1 MIGLLQAEA
10 LKYRRTPTLL
20 LSVGVPLGLGLLIWA
35 VFTFSNGGLSQMK
48 GVMGWKTLGQFVT
61 QMWMQMVL
69 PFGAA
74 IISSQVW
81 GLETQDNHL
90 KHLLV
95 QPISR
100 AQVYFTKLIALI
112 GLLALGILVMG
123 SVYLTIGWIRGFG
136 PEHQVLDVLKTLGLS
151 SFAALPLV
159 TLHLWISM
167 RVKAMAL
174 NISLAVLGVM
184 AAGFA
189 TGTKFWMYIPWTY
202 LGMVGSPDHQSL
214 TLMLASGLTL
224 VIVFLSVLDFGRRDL
239 H

>member
-1 MIGLLQAEA
+1 MIGLLQAEV

-20 LSVGVPLGLGLLIWA
+20 LSVGVPLGLGLLSWA
-35 VFTFSNGGLSQMK
+35 IFTFGTGLSVLK
-48 GVMGWKTLGQFVT
+48 GSGAWENLRDLMT
-61 QMWMQMVL
+61 QMWIHMVL

-112 GLLALGILVMG
+112 ALIALGIVVMG
-123 SVYLTIGWIRGFG
+123 AVYLGIGGIRGFG
-136 PEHQVLDVLKTLGLS
+136 EGQQLLPLLKTLGLS

-189 TGTKFWMYIPWTY
+189 TGSKFWMYIPWTY

-224 VIVFLSVLDFGRRDL
+224 VIVVLSVLDFGRRDL

>member
-20 LSVGVPLGLGLLIWA
+20 LSIGVPIGLGLLIWA
-35 VFTFSNGGLSQMK
+35 ALTFGSGLHGLKGAAGWKMLGQFLSQM
-48 GVMGWKTLGQFVT
+48 WI
-61 QMWMQMVL
+61 QMVL

-95 QPISR
+95 QPITR
-100 AQVYFTKLIALI
+100 TQVYFTKLIALI
-112 GLLALGILVMG
+112 ALIALGIAMMG
-123 SVYLTIGWIRGFG
+123 LVYLGIGTIRGFG
-136 PEHQVLDVLKTLGLS
+136 EGQQVLDLLKNIGLS
-151 SFAALPLV
+151 SLVALPLV

-167 RVKAMAL
+167 RVKAITL

-189 TGTKFWMYIPWTY
+189 AGSKFWYYVPWTY
-202 LGMVGSPDHQSL
+202 TSAVHAAKTHDMALILAGGV
-214 TLMLASGLTL
+214 TLLI
-224 VIVFLSVLDFGRRDL
+224 VILSVLDFRRRDL

>member
-20 LSVGVPLGLGLLIWA
+20 LSIGVPIGLGLLIWA
-35 VFTFSNGGLSQMK
+35 VLTFGSGMSSLK
-48 GVMGWKTLGQFVT
+48 GPAGWKMLGEFMT

-95 QPISR
+95 QPITR
-100 AQVYFTKLIALI
+100 TQVYFTKLIALI
-112 GLLALGILVMG
+112 ALIGLGILVMG
-123 SVYLTIGWIRGFG
+123 LVYLGIGGIRGFG
-136 PEHQVLDVLKTLGLS
+136 EGQQVLTLLKNLGLTGLV
-151 SFAALPLV
+151 ALPLV

-167 RVKAMAL
+167 RVKAMTL

-189 TGTKFWMYIPWTY
+189 AGSKFWYYIPWTY
-202 LGMVGSPDHQSL
+202 APAVLSPKFHDMALILGGSV
-214 TLMLASGLTL
+214 TL
-224 VIVFLSVLDFGRRDL
+224 VLILLSVLDFRRRDL